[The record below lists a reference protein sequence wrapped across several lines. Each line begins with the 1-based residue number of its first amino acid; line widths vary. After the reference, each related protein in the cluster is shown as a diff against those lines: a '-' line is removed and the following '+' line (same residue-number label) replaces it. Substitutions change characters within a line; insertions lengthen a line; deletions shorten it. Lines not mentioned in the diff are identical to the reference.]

1 MKQTQN
7 GNLTSDPPSALVRAG
22 AWGEATLRTIPPP
35 PKARAAEHADIGSL
49 QSEAQRKN
57 EVALWRRAPPRVVVA
72 SSVGVCP
79 RVAGSLDDVPRAGS
93 EGAKGA
99 EGDGLVGVVERLGPD
114 DRVVV
119 LVLLRPVLVRSES
132 PLLCRL
138 VVHVSVDQ
146 RVGDA
151 HVQDGA
157 LARGEE
163 IVADEIAL
171 ALRPVGGARAEL
183 VDGSLLCCL
192 ARLPELLQLLL
203 VVQIVLK
210 VV

>member
-1 MKQTQN
+1 M
-7 GNLTSDPPSALVRAG
+7 
-22 AWGEATLRTIPPP
+22 
-35 PKARAAEHADIGSL
+35 
-49 QSEAQRKN
+49 
-57 EVALWRRAPPRVVVA
+57 
-72 SSVGVCP
+72 CP

-163 IVADEIAL
+163 IVAHEIAL

-192 ARLPELLQLLL
+192 ARLPELLQPGIIL
-203 VVQIVLK
+203 VQNTADVLTNK
-210 VV
+210 LSMTICLVIRPVRY